1 VRHHLKH
8 NLWRDNSSVVF
19 VGFAANGTL
28 ARQIIDGAK
37 EVTIFGE
44 RVPVRAKV
52 HTIDVLRVEG
62 RIDSSAPATQA
73 ARLLTNCCAAGRCRR
88 GSFGYC

>member
-1 VRHHLKH
+1 MKVEEAL
-8 NLWRDNSSVVF
+8 
-19 VGFAANGTL
+19 TL
-28 ARQIIDGAK
+28 VMENVQLED
-37 EVTIFGE
+37 
-44 RVPVRAKV
+44 
-52 HTIDVLRVEG
+52 DVLRVEG